1 MMIDCPTILMWL
13 ASMLVIMIQRDSY
26 WLRIWWP
33 AALIGEKSGAVAELK
48 QLFALAESYGIQDW
62 LRFDA
67 SVVRGLAYYTGTVFE
82 VRFHRPDSPVYKAL
96 PSFWTSYGGSYIH
109 QAHYYYSIIV
119 NVKDG
124 PSLCWWETILQGFDK
139 EKKLRAICGG
149 GRYDRLL
156 STYGGP
162 EMAACG
168 FGFGDAVI
176 VEVRK
181 DLHVYQSRLLY
192 HHL

>member
-109 QAHYYYSIIV
+109 QAHYYYSIMWMWKMV
-119 NVKDG
+119 LLCADG
-124 PSLCWWETILQGFDK
+124 RPYCRVLTRRRNCELYAEVVVTTGYSPPTEAQKWLHADLVSGM
-139 EKKLRAICGG
+139 L
-149 GRYDRLL
+149 LL
-156 STYGGP
+156 S
-162 EMAACG
+162 
-168 FGFGDAVI
+168 
-176 VEVRK
+176 R
-181 DLHVYQSRLLY
+181 
-192 HHL
+192 